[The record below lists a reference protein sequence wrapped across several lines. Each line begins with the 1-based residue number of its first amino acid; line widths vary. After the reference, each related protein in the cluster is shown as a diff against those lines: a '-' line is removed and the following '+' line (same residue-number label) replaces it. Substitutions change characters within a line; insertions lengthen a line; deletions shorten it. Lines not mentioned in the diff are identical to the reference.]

1 MSLAE
6 GTAVGTVAGAMIG
19 LVIARF
25 NVLPIIATLG
35 FMNIIRGVTY
45 LVSKGEWVS
54 AYQMS
59 DGFKAI
65 RPGQGARREQPDD
78 HCGGDQ

>member
-1 MSLAE
+1 MVI
-6 GTAVGTVAGAMIG
+6 GTAAGALMG
-19 LVIARF
+19 LLISRF

-35 FMNIIRGVTY
+35 FMNIIRGLTY
-45 LVSKGEWVS
+45 VVSKGAWVS

-65 RPGQGARREQPDD
+65 ATGNVYPRLAT
-78 HCGGDQ
+78 